1 MQFKQLLQST
11 STNQYQ
17 KFHFGISL
25 ILLSQLI
32 RMIAEEDSKLLR
44 SIHSDTQ
51 PVVQKYVQEILQKEV
66 SINTILD
73 SLDKC
78 NYNGDTS
85 NYYWVLDPIDGTKGF
100 ISNARFAVGLA
111 LLHQGSVVLG
121 VVACVNLPYY
131 HAFPKEVEIDGG
143 CLAVA
148 IHGHGSTLF
157 DLYSDHYRVLS
168 LPSPTP
174 HLYSVVTS
182 KQPCYH
188 SPTIPKL
195 CHRCGLRESILES
208 DSMCKYI
215 VVAAGYACMY
225 YREALQSSYRVC
237 CVILILV
244 L

>member
-1 MQFKQLLQST
+1 MIRYRKFRFGRFIILT
-11 STNQYQ
+11 S
-17 KFHFGISL
+17 H
-25 ILLSQLI
+25 LI
-32 RMIAEEDSKLLR
+32 RMIAEEDSTLLR

-51 PVVQKYVQEILQKEV
+51 PVVQKYVEEILQKDV

-78 NYNGDTS
+78 NYDGDTS

-100 ISNARFAVGLA
+100 ISNARFAIGLA

-121 VVACVNLPYY
+121 IVACVNLPYY
-131 HAFPKEVEIDGG
+131 STAPKEVEIGGG

-148 IHGHGSTLF
+148 IRGQGSTLF
-157 DLYSDHYRVLS
+157 DLDSDRCRTLS
-168 LPSPTP
+168 LSTPTP

-195 CHRCGLRESILES
+195 CHQCGLEETILES

-225 YREALQSSYRVC
+225 YREALQASYRVC
-237 CVILILV
+237 YTIFILV